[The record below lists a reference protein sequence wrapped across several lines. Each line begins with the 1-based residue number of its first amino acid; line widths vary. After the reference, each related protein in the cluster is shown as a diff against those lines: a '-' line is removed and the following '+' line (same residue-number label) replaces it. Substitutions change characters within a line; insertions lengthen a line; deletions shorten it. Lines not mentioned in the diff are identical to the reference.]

1 MLVLINVAGFWHL
14 GKNSFNID
22 VILYSWRGF
31 REMTA
36 EEIIQSVLSKHPE
49 VTRAQV
55 LEAFEIEKG
64 KSGGLIEDETLLRL
78 IAARHGV
85 EVPQTKTYNCSLSIS
100 LLVPKLN
107 DVTVSGRI
115 VAVYPVKS
123 YEGKQSG
130 KYASLLIVDRDSLL
144 RVMLWNDKTSLIE
157 SGELKAGQIARFSH
171 GYTKED
177 RNGQTELHLGKKSVV
192 RVNPQDVDEA
202 GFPFISHFSIRCGD
216 VTTAQLN
223 VHLTGKVKEVFPSST
238 FTRQDQ
244 TSGKFLRFV
253 LADDSGEV
261 TVVAWNEKAEE
272 LEPLLKSG
280 IVVRLVNAK
289 AKTASNGGFEVHV
302 DAATYVDFSAS
313 REP

>member
-1 MLVLINVAGFWHL
+1 MA
-14 GKNSFNID
+14 
-22 VILYSWRGF
+22 
-31 REMTA
+31 A
-36 EEIIQSVLSKHPE
+36 EEIIQSVLFKCPE
-49 VTRAQV
+49 VTRTQL

-64 KSGGLIEDETLLRL
+64 KTGGLIEDETLLRL
-78 IAARHGV
+78 IAVRHGV

-130 KYASLLIVDRDSLL
+130 KYASLLIVDRDCLL

-171 GYTKED
+171 GYTRED
-177 RNGQTELHLGKKSVV
+177 RDGQTELHLGSKSVV
-192 RVNPQDVDEA
+192 KVNPQDVDEA
-202 GFPFISHFSIRCGD
+202 SFPFISRFSTKCGG
-216 VTTAQLN
+216 VTKAQQNIHLN
-223 VHLTGKVKEVFPSST
+223 GNVRDVFPSST

-244 TSGKFLRFV
+244 TSGKLLRFV
-253 LADDSGEV
+253 LADESGEV
-261 TVVAWNEKAEE
+261 KVVAWNDKAEE
-272 LEPLLKSG
+272 LEPLLRIG
-280 IVVRLVNAK
+280 VEVRLVNAK
-289 AKTASNGGFEVHV
+289 AKSASQGGFEVHV